1 LKSSRPGTRHVYA
14 SRARPEGLKQPL
26 FDRLRQ
32 ELGKDPDA
40 RASEIWV
47 TTLLRDQLG
56 LYTTEVHQK
65 TREEVINR
73 QQADLLEPST
83 PSSGCGTECS
93 PCPSSARSTAPA
105 PRS

>member
-93 PCPSSARSTAPA
+93 PCP
-105 PRS
+105 